1 VDYGNEGPFHLT
13 GAICYDSTDLDLASD
28 LKGKTDLFI
37 IVAHNRD
44 VRTFDTMA
52 SALHYHMYQHI
63 AVVNKGEFGG
73 TTIQAP
79 FKEHYDKVISHV
91 HGNDQISINI
101 ADLDLA
107 AFRRRSLKYK
117 EVKKK
122 PANLKMTEAYK

>member
-1 VDYGNEGPFHLT
+1 
-13 GAICYDSTDLDLASD
+13 
-28 LKGKTDLFI
+28 
-37 IVAHNRD
+37 
-44 VRTFDTMA
+44 MA
-52 SALHYHMYQHI
+52 SALHYHMYQHV

-79 FKEHYDKVISHV
+79 FKEQYDRIISHV

-107 AFRRRSLKYK
+107 AFRREPRRYK

-122 PANLKMTEAYK
+122 PANFKINEGYK